1 MTKILRFRLLL
12 NRDFNDIIDNVMS
25 KDFNWKPYLI
35 FIGIV
40 AIICLFINWRIS
52 AGLAAGTFTYFV
64 NDKLNEKKFPS
75 LSGNGRA
82 LGSMTLFMLLQGA
95 FIALCAVGCWFLGR
109 LYSFLAAFVA
119 LTVPTFYFIIRSVSK
134 K

>member
-1 MTKILRFRLLL
+1 MTKY
-12 NRDFNDIIDNVMS
+12 
-25 KDFNWKPYLI
+25 FNWKPYLI
-35 FIGIV
+35 FLGIV
-40 AIICLFINWRIS
+40 TVICLFINWRIS
-52 AGLAAGTFTYFV
+52 AGLVIGTVTYFI

-75 LSGNGRA
+75 LSGNGKA
-82 LGSMTLFMLLQGA
+82 LGSMTLFMLMQGA
-95 FIALCAVGCWFLGR
+95 IIALCAVGCWFLGR

>member
-12 NRDFNDIIDNVMS
+12 NRDFNDIIENVMS

-35 FIGIV
+35 FLGIV
-40 AIICLFINWRIS
+40 TGICLFINWRIS
-52 AGLAAGTFTYFV
+52 AGLIIGTVTYFI

-75 LSGNGRA
+75 LSGNGKA
-82 LGSMTLFMLLQGA
+82 LGSMTLFMLIQGA
-95 FIALCAVGCWFLGR
+95 LIVRCAVGCWFLGR

>member
-1 MTKILRFRLLL
+1 MT
-12 NRDFNDIIDNVMS
+12 

-35 FIGIV
+35 AVGIV
-40 AIICLFINWRIS
+40 TVACLFFNWRIS
-52 AGLAAGTFTYFV
+52 AGLVLGTVTYFL

-75 LSGNGRA
+75 LSGNGKA
-82 LGSMTLFMLLQGA
+82 LGSMTLFMLIQGA
-95 FIALCAVGCWFLGR
+95 LIVLCAVGCWFIGR